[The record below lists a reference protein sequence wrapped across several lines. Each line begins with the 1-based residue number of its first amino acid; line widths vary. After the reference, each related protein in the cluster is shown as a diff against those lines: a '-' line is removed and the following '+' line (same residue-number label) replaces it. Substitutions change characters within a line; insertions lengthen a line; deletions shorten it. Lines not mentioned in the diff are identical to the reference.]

1 MDLHSR
7 RLSGRFFV
15 VLVFLERDM
24 DDTTLGG
31 NTGGTADVATFASA
45 DWSAP
50 VDSPSTEPAPETT
63 TPLAAE
69 LPGSE
74 SAAPTPQETERSPY
88 VDRQRF
94 DTVNERMK
102 AAEEWKQQNAWAEN
116 ATLREAAERI
126 ARHQA
131 NPLGLLTELIN
142 DLSPH
147 PEYGPQLRSFLGQ
160 QFGGLRQ
167 RQPAAPEAPT
177 PDVSIRD
184 EHGNVVGQTYSAE
197 ALAKRDAFL
206 EQQLLAKI
214 EQTYAPKLKTLDAI
228 QAEREHAAATKEAES
243 FATTFFS
250 EVKALP
256 HYSEDM
262 GKKIAAEV
270 SRLQLAPNAHPSEVN
285 AATYRAY
292 LKILASDV
300 LPKLGNAAQS
310 QLMGQLQ
317 TKAAASMT
325 GVNPASAAPTST
337 GSVSSFHDKSLTW

>member
-1 MDLHSR
+1 M
-7 RLSGRFFV
+7 
-15 VLVFLERDM
+15 E
-24 DDTTLGG
+24 DTNLGG
-31 NTGGTADVATFASA
+31 NTGGTAEPATFASA

-63 TPLAAE
+63 TSPATAQ
-69 LPGSE
+69 PGSE

-177 PDVSIRD
+177 PDVAIRD

-214 EQTYAPKLKTLDAI
+214 EQTYAPKLKTLETI
-228 QAEREHAAATKEAES
+228 EQERQTAAAEKQAQS
-243 FATTFFS
+243 FAKTFHDELS
-250 EVKALP
+250 ALP
-256 HYSEDM
+256 NFTAHAPA
-262 GKKIAAEV
+262 IAAE
-270 SRLQLAPNAHPSEVN
+270 LQALRLAPNAHPAEVN

-292 LKILASDV
+292 LKVV
-300 LPKLGNAAQS
+300 LPSLDSAAQS
-310 QLMGQLQ
+310 KLMGQLQ

-337 GSVSSFHDKSLTW
+337 GNIGSFTDSRLTW

>member
-1 MDLHSR
+1 M
-7 RLSGRFFV
+7 
-15 VLVFLERDM
+15 E
-24 DDTTLGG
+24 DTSLGG

-102 AAEEWKQQNAWAEN
+102 AAEEWKQQNAWVEN
-116 ATLREAAERI
+116 EVAREAVQRLS
-126 ARHQA
+126 RHA
-131 NPLGLLTELIN
+131 GNPMGLLTELVN

-197 ALAKRDAFL
+197 ALAKREAFL
-206 EQQLLAKI
+206 KQQWMQEMNESLQPKLQTLETIQQERERELAVKQAEAMTEQAKSFAMSFEQQAK
-214 EQTYAPKLKTLDAI
+214 
-228 QAEREHAAATKEAES
+228 
-243 FATTFFS
+243 
-250 EVKALP
+250 EVFPDFDVKVHGPAV
-256 HYSEDM
+256 
-262 GKKIAAEV
+262 AAEILKLN
-270 SRLQLAPNAHPSEVN
+270 LQGNAHPALVEV
-285 AATYRAY
+285 AGLRA
-292 LKILASDV
+292 LNKV
-300 LPKLGNAAQS
+300 MLPTLSNAAQS
-310 QLMGQLQ
+310 KLMGQLQ

>member
-1 MDLHSR
+1 
-7 RLSGRFFV
+7 
-15 VLVFLERDM
+15 M
-24 DDTTLGG
+24 DDTSLGG
-31 NTGGTADVATFASA
+31 NTGGSAETATFASA

-50 VDSPSTEPAPETT
+50 VDSPSTEPALETT

-69 LPGSE
+69 QPGSE

-126 ARHQA
+126 VRHQA
-131 NPLGLLTELIN
+131 NPMGLFKELVN

-147 PEYGPQLRSFLGQ
+147 PEFGPQLRSFLGQ
-160 QFGGLRQ
+160 QFGALRQ
-167 RQPAAPEAPT
+167 RQPTAPEAPT
-177 PDVSIRD
+177 PDVAIRD

-214 EQTYAPKLKTLDAI
+214 EQTYAPKLKTLETI
-228 QAEREHAAATKEAES
+228 EHERKEQAAKQEADK
-243 FATTFFS
+243 FATSFMQELQSLSGFD
-250 EVKALP
+250 EHKAA
-256 HYSEDM
+256 
-262 GKKIAAEV
+262 IAAEL
-270 SRLQLAPNAHPSEVN
+270 SKLHLGPDAHPSEVN
-285 AATYRAY
+285 AAVYRAY
-292 LKILASDV
+292 LKVV
-300 LPKLGNAAQS
+300 LPNLGNAAQS
-310 QLMGQLQ
+310 KLMGQLQ

-337 GSVSSFHDKSLTW
+337 GNIRSFNDPNLTW

>member
-1 MDLHSR
+1 MEDITS
-7 RLSGRFFV
+7 
-15 VLVFLERDM
+15 
-24 DDTTLGG
+24 GG
-31 NTGGTADVATFASA
+31 NTGGDTATFASA

-50 VDSPSTEPAPETT
+50 VDSPSAESAVETT
-63 TPLAAE
+63 TPPAAAQ
-69 LPGSE
+69 PGSE

-102 AAEEWKQQNAWAEN
+102 AAEEWRQQNAWVEN
-116 ATLREAAERI
+116 PAAREAIERI
-126 ARHQA
+126 ARHQG
-131 NPLGLLTELIN
+131 NPLGMLAELVN
-142 DLSPH
+142 DLGPH
-147 PEYGPQLRSFLGQ
+147 PEYGPKLRSFLGQ

-214 EQTYAPKLKTLDAI
+214 EQTYAPKLKTLETI
-228 QAEREHAAATKEAES
+228 QQEREMAVAEKQAQS
-243 FATTFFS
+243 FAKTFEQQAVEMIPGFDIKTHGPA
-250 EVKALP
+250 V
-256 HYSEDM
+256 
-262 GKKIAAEV
+262 AAE
-270 SRLQLAPNAHPSEVN
+270 LAKLNLPQNAHPALVE
-285 AATYRAY
+285 AAGLRA
-292 LKILASDV
+292 LMKV
-300 LPKLGNAAQS
+300 MLPNLSGAAQS
-310 QLMGQLQ
+310 RLMGQLQ

-337 GSVSSFHDKSLTW
+337 GNIRSFTDPNLTW

>member
-1 MDLHSR
+1 
-7 RLSGRFFV
+7 
-15 VLVFLERDM
+15 M
-24 DDTTLGG
+24 DDTSLGG
-31 NTGGTADVATFASA
+31 NTGGSAETATFASA

-50 VDSPSTEPAPETT
+50 VDSPSTEPALETT

-69 LPGSE
+69 QPGSE

-126 ARHQA
+126 VRHQA
-131 NPLGLLTELIN
+131 NPMGLFKELVN

-147 PEYGPQLRSFLGQ
+147 PEFGPQLRSFLGQ

-167 RQPAAPEAPT
+167 RAPAAPEAPT
-177 PDVSIRD
+177 PDVAIRD

-214 EQTYAPKLKTLDAI
+214 EQTYAPKMQTLETI
-228 QAEREHAAATKEAES
+228 QQEREHAVATQQATQ
-243 FATTFFS
+243 FATTFEQQAVEMFPAFD
-250 EVKALP
+250 VKVHGPAV
-256 HYSEDM
+256 
-262 GKKIAAEV
+262 AAEL
-270 SRLQLAPNAHPSEVN
+270 RKLQLQPNAHPSVVE
-285 AATYRAY
+285 AAGLRA
-292 LKILASDV
+292 LNKV
-300 LPKLGNAAQS
+300 MLPTLSNAAQS
-310 QLMGQLQ
+310 RLMGQLQ

-325 GVNPASAAPTST
+325 GVNPSSAAPTST
-337 GSVSSFHDKSLTW
+337 GNIRSFNDPNLTW

>member
-1 MDLHSR
+1 M
-7 RLSGRFFV
+7 
-15 VLVFLERDM
+15 E
-24 DDTTLGG
+24 DTAGLGG

-50 VDSPSTEPAPETT
+50 VDSPSAEPATETT
-63 TPLAAE
+63 TPLAAAQ
-69 LPGSE
+69 PGSE

-94 DTVNERMK
+94 DTVNDRMK
-102 AAEEWKQQNAWAEN
+102 AAEEWKQQNAWWAEN
-116 ATLREAAERI
+116 KVLREAAERI
-126 ARHQA
+126 AKHQA

-167 RQPAAPEAPT
+167 RQQPTAPEAPT

-214 EQTYAPKLKTLDAI
+214 EQTYAPKLKTLETI
-228 QAEREHAAATKEAES
+228 EQERATAAAQKQADT
-243 FATTFFS
+243 FAKTFHD
-250 EVKALP
+250 ELQALP
-256 HYSEDM
+256 NFTAHAPA
-262 GKKIAAEV
+262 IAAELQAL
-270 SRLQLAPNAHPSEVN
+270 RLDANAHPAEVN

-292 LKILASDV
+292 LKVV
-300 LPKLGNAAQS
+300 LPTLDTAAQS
-310 QLMGQLQ
+310 KLMGQLQ
-317 TKAAASMT
+317 TKAAASLT
-325 GVNPASAAPTST
+325 GVNPAAAAPTST
-337 GSVSSFHDKSLTW
+337 GNIRSFSDPGLTW